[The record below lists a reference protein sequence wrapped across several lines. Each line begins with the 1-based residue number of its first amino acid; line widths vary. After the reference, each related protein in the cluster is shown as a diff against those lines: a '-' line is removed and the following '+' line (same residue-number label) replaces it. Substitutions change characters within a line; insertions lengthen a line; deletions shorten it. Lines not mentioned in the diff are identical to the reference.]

1 MKSRSTAILLAI
13 LLGGLGIHRLYLGK
27 WITGLLYMLFCW
39 TYIPAIL
46 GLLEGIYLALM
57 SDDNFNATF
66 NPGAGIPHPATHV
79 KCPDCAELI
88 KREAKVCKHC
98 GCRLIPQ

>member
-1 MKSRSTAILLAI
+1 MKSRLTAALLAI
-13 LLGGLGIHRLYLGK
+13 LLGGIGIHRLYLGK

-39 TYIPAIL
+39 TYIPAVL

-57 SDDNFNATF
+57 PDHRFNDRY
-66 NPGAGIPHPATHV
+66 NPGTDTPHPDTHV
-79 KCPDCAELI
+79 KCPDCAELV